1 MKKTLEHKRIA
12 VMLAVGL
19 LMLEILFVFP
29 ASALEPN
36 SLNLNIKNAVLSE
49 LKRLFSPDSEITAMR
64 IMNETEILDAKNYK
78 VSSAII
84 NGYTGKNRANFIV
97 TLSDNAKNEKR
108 LLVDISYDATVEAF
122 VTAKPI
128 KKGEYLSESDFYV
141 IRHKISRLP
150 VAAVINR
157 SEIEGKFTKAPIGQ
171 GVIVRADFLTSS
183 LSVKKGQRVN
193 VLIAANNLTLS
204 TSGVLRTDAV
214 MGNSVKVMCDIS
226 KKEISGILVSADT
239 VKVEI

>member
-1 MKKTLEHKRIA
+1 MKKIFRYKNIVVILT
-12 VMLAVGL
+12 VSL
-19 LMLEILFVFP
+19 LISEMLFVFP

-36 SLNLNIKNAVLSE
+36 SLNLKIKNAVLNE
-49 LKRLFSPDSEITAMR
+49 LKRIFSLGSEITAMR
-64 IMNETEILDAKNYK
+64 IINETEILDAKNYK
-78 VSSAII
+78 VSSVVI
-84 NGYTGKNRANFIV
+84 NGYTGKNRANFII
-97 TLSDNAKNEKR
+97 TLSDTAKNER
-108 LLVDISYDATVEAF
+108 ILLADVSYDATVEAF

-128 KKGEYLSESDFYV
+128 KKGENIDESDFYV
-141 IRHKISRLP
+141 IRHKISKLP
-150 VAAVINR
+150 IGAVTKR
-157 SEIEGKFTKAPIGQ
+157 SEIQGKFTKAPIGQ

-183 LSVKKGQRVN
+183 LSIKKGQRVN

-214 MGNSVKVMCDIS
+214 IGNSVKVMCDIS